1 MEMIN
6 LEENQREKRG
16 GFEFWNGKRDARV
29 FKLIAA
35 AVVVF
40 ASAIIIKDE
49 ILWQFSDDDFFED
62 EYLEQTD
69 EGERGCNVLGIELR
83 GELATYILPN
93 NPDAEYDGCASEDIL
108 YSIETAEE
116 DASIKAIIL
125 EIDSYGGN
133 PVAAEEVAVALKN
146 AKKPTVALI
155 RGAGVSAA
163 YFAATGA
170 DIIFASKNS
179 DVGGIGVTMS
189 YLDYSRQDQ
198 EDGLTYNQLSSGEFK
213 DAGDPDKPLTA
224 KERDLLMRDVNIM
237 HQNFVEAVAQNRDLD
252 IEKVKILA
260 DGATM
265 LGQMAQENG
274 LIDQI
279 GGWPEMQKYLEE
291 KIGQDLEICW

>member
-1 MEMIN
+1 MGMEN
-6 LEENQREKRG
+6 LIKEGGEKKR
-16 GFEFWNGKRDARV
+16 FEFWNGKRDARV

-35 AVVVF
+35 TVVVF

>member
-1 MEMIN
+1 MIK
-6 LEENQREKRG
+6 EGGEKKR
-16 GFEFWNGKRDARV
+16 FEFWNGKRDARV

-35 AVVVF
+35 TVVVF